1 MSATKTTIVAILV
14 IAVTFIAGVAVGVFG
29 AFMMHRRGGDRI
41 PRFASHAMVNRLDR
55 KLDLTDEQRE
65 KITVIVERH
74 HQRINSM
81 WRQVRPQVEQELK
94 QANAEIESV
103 LTPEQREKFQKIR
116 MHVGPPHG
124 EHGRRG
130 DKRRREST
138 R

>member
-1 MSATKTTIVAILV
+1 VSATKTTIVAILV

-55 KLDLTDEQRE
+55 HLDLTDEQHE
-65 KITVIVERH
+65 KIAAIIERH
-74 HQRINSM
+74 HERINSM
-81 WRQVRPQVEQELK
+81 WKEVRPQVEKELD
-94 QANAEIESV
+94 QANAEIEKV
-103 LTPEQREKFQKIR
+103 LTPEQREKFQKVR

-124 EHGRRG
+124 KHGHRG
-130 DKRRREST
+130 DRRRREST

>member
-1 MSATKTTIVAILV
+1 MSATKTTIIAIIV
-14 IAVTFIAGVAVGVFG
+14 ISVTFVAGVAVGVFG
-29 AFMMHRRGGDRI
+29 AFVMHRRGGDRI

-103 LTPEQREKFQKIR
+103 LTPEQREKFEKMKLR
-116 MHVGPPHG
+116 VGPMHG

-130 DKRRREST
+130 DRRRREPT